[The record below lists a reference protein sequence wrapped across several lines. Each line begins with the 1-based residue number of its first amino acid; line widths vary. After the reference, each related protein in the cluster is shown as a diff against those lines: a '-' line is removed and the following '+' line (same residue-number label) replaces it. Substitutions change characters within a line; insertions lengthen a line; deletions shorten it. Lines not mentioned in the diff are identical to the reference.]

1 MGQHA
6 PTMQHMPKQSSGAH
20 VFDNPQSGVK
30 GEVHIPEVKIRD
42 AFPKQEEKDGI
53 LDFKVVQNDG
63 EPENMKAMVHLK
75 DIFSKQLPKMPTE
88 YISRLVLD
96 RRHKALA
103 MVKQGTIIGGIQF
116 RPFVDRNFI
125 EIVFCAVTR
134 QQQVR
139 GYGSYLMN
147 HLKKY
152 AQSQKIY
159 HFLTYADNFAIGYF
173 KKQGF
178 TLEVELD
185 KSVWVGVI
193 KDYDGGTMMHCAL
206 SDSIDY
212 MEAPVI
218 LQQQRR
224 YVLNMLKG
232 LSTQHKIYSGFR
244 EFSEYSKDR
253 DPVTAV
259 SRIAA
264 DKFAP
269 LLATG
274 WNPEGYRKLV
284 SAPIQKAILSINR
297 GMLNAIKE
305 DKSSWPF
312 AEPVDGTVV
321 TNYYAYVDDPM
332 DLQTMDRKL
341 EAGFYLTQEMF
352 MADVVRMLENCKTYN
367 GTGNV
372 YFDCATALETKFVK
386 KWKAVSLE
394 DLEKMA

>member
-1 MGQHA
+1 MPQ
-6 PTMQHMPKQSSGAH
+6 PPKQATGAF
-20 VFDNPQSGVK
+20 VFENPQSHCF
-30 GEVHIPEVKIRD
+30 GEVHIPEVRIRD

-53 LDFKVVQNDG
+53 LEFKVVQNDG
-63 EPENMKAMVHLK
+63 DPENMKAMIYLK

-96 RRHKALA
+96 RKHKALA
-103 MVKQGTIIGGIQF
+103 MIKNKVIIGGIQF
-116 RPFVDRNFI
+116 RPFRDRNFI

-152 AQSQKIY
+152 AQQEKLY

-178 TLEVELD
+178 TLEIELD

-206 SDSIDY
+206 SDAIDY

-218 LQQQRR
+218 LQKQRR
-224 YVLNMLKG
+224 YVLDVLKK
-232 LSTQHKIYSGFR
+232 LSTQHERFTGFK
-244 EFSEYSKDR
+244 EFAQFAEGKD
-253 DPVTAV
+253 PLTAV

-264 DKFAP
+264 DKFQP

-284 SAPIQKAILSINR
+284 SPATQKKILEINR
-297 GMLNAIKE
+297 ALLMAVKE

-312 AEPVDGTVV
+312 LEPVDGTVV
-321 TNYYAYVDDPM
+321 TNYYSHVEDPM
-332 DLQTMDRKL
+332 DLQTMERKL
-341 EAGFYLTQEMF
+341 DSGFYLTQEM
-352 MADVVRMLENCKTYN
+352 MYADLVRMIENCKTYN
-367 GTGNV
+367 GQGNV
-372 YFDCATALETKFVK
+372 YFDCAVALETRFVK
-386 KWKAVSLE
+386 KWKPVPLE
-394 DLEKMA
+394 QL

>member
-1 MGQHA
+1 MQA
-6 PTMQHMPKQSSGAH
+6 PVVPQIQKQSVGAH
-20 VFDNPQSGVK
+20 IIENPYSVVN
-30 GEVHIPEVKIRD
+30 GEVHVPEVRIRD
-42 AFPKQEEKDGI
+42 AAPKQEEKEGI
-53 LDFKVVQNDG
+53 LEFRVVQNDG
-63 EPENMKAMVHLK
+63 DPENMKAMVYLK

-96 RRHKALA
+96 RRHQAVA

-116 RPFVDRNFI
+116 RPFKERNFI

-147 HLKKY
+147 HLKKH
-152 AQSQKIY
+152 AQKVGIY
-159 HFLTYADNFAIGYF
+159 NFLTYADNFAIGYF

-178 TLEVELD
+178 TLEVEME
-185 KSVWVGVI
+185 KSDWMGVI

-218 LQQQRR
+218 LQKQRR
-224 YVLNMLKG
+224 YVLALLKT
-232 LSTQHKIYSGFR
+232 LTTQHQRWSGFQ
-244 EFSEYSKDR
+244 EFAEYAKDK
-253 DPVTAV
+253 DPATAV
-259 SRIAA
+259 ARIAA

-274 WNPEGYRKLV
+274 WNPEGYKKLV
-284 SAPIQKAILSINR
+284 SPAVQRKILEINR
-297 GMLNAIKE
+297 EILNAIKE

-312 AEPVDGTVV
+312 LTPVDGTVV
-321 TNYYAYVDDPM
+321 TNYYSYVEDPI
-332 DLQTMDRKL
+332 DLQTMEQKL
-341 EAGFYLTQEMF
+341 NAGFYITQEMF
-352 MADVVRMLENCKTYN
+352 YADLIRMIENCKTYN

-372 YFDCATALETKFVK
+372 YYECALALETRFIK
-386 KWKAVSLE
+386 KWKAIPLE
-394 DLEKMA
+394 QL

>member
-1 MGQHA
+1 
-6 PTMQHMPKQSSGAH
+6 MQMPQMPRLSVGAY
-20 VFDNPQSGVK
+20 VVENPVTEVV
-30 GEVHIPEVKIRD
+30 GEVVPPEIKVRD
-42 AFPKQEEKDGI
+42 AFPKEEERQGI

-63 EPENMKAMVHLK
+63 DPENMKAMVCLK

-103 MVKQGTIIGGIQF
+103 MIKNKVIIGGIQF
-116 RPFVDRNFI
+116 RPFPERNFI

-134 QQQVR
+134 QQQVK

-152 AQSQKIY
+152 AQSVKIY

-185 KSVWVGVI
+185 KPVWVGVI

-206 SDSIDY
+206 SDAIDY

-218 LQQQRR
+218 LQKQRR
-224 YVLNMLKG
+224 FVLNVLKT
-232 LSTQHKIYSGFR
+232 LSNQHLRYGGFKYFQQYSEG
-244 EFSEYSKDR
+244 K

-259 SRIAA
+259 ARLAV
-264 DKFAP
+264 DKFQP
-269 LLATG
+269 LVSTG
-274 WNPEGYRKLV
+274 WNAEGYRRLV
-284 SAPIQKAILSINR
+284 SPAIQKKILEINR
-297 GMLNAIKE
+297 ALLIAIKE

-312 AEPVDGTVV
+312 LEPVDGTVV
-321 TNYYAYVDDPM
+321 TNYYSHVEDPI
-332 DLQTMDRKL
+332 DLQTMERKL
-341 EAGFYLTQEMF
+341 DAGFYLTQEMF
-352 MADVVRMLENCKTYN
+352 HSDIIRMIENCKTYN
-367 GTGNV
+367 GQGNV
-372 YFDCATALETKFVK
+372 YYDCAIAIETRFTK
-386 KWKAVSLE
+386 KWKAVPL
-394 DLEKMA
+394 DQL

>member
-1 MGQHA
+1 MPVRVVPHA
-6 PTMQHMPKQSSGAH
+6 IHMPQAPRQSVGAY
-20 VFDNPQSGVK
+20 VIENPVSEVV
-30 GEVHIPEVKIRD
+30 GEVVPPEIKVRD
-42 AFPKQEEKDGI
+42 AFPKQEEKEGI
-53 LDFKVVQNDG
+53 LEFKVVQNDG
-63 EPENMKAMVHLK
+63 DPENMKAMIYLK

-96 RRHKALA
+96 RRHQALA
-103 MVKQGTIIGGIQF
+103 MVKNKVIIGGIQF
-116 RPFVDRNFI
+116 RPFRDRNFI

-134 QQQVR
+134 QQQVK

-178 TLEVELD
+178 TLEVELE

-206 SDSIDY
+206 SDAIDY

-218 LQQQRR
+218 LQKQRR
-224 YVLNMLKG
+224 YVLNVLKG
-232 LSTQHKIYSGFR
+232 LSNQHLRYAGFKHFQQYA
-244 EFSEYSKDR
+244 EGK
-253 DPVTAV
+253 DPVTSVVRVAV
-259 SRIAA
+259 
-264 DKFAP
+264 DKFQP

-284 SAPIQKAILSINR
+284 SPAVQKKTLEINR
-297 GMLNAIKE
+297 ALLNAIKE

-312 AEPVDGTVV
+312 LEPVDGTVV
-321 TNYYAYVDDPM
+321 TNYYSHVEDPI
-332 DLQTMDRKL
+332 DLQTLERKL
-341 EAGFYLTQEMF
+341 DAGFYITQEMF
-352 MADVVRMLENCKTYN
+352 YADLVRMIENCKTYN
-367 GTGNV
+367 GQGNV
-372 YFDCATALETKFVK
+372 YYDCAIALETRFTK
-386 KWKAVSLE
+386 KWKAVPLE
-394 DLEKMA
+394 

>member
-1 MGQHA
+1 
-6 PTMQHMPKQSSGAH
+6 MPRVAVGAY
-20 VFDNPQSGVK
+20 VVENPISEIV
-30 GEVHIPEVKIRD
+30 GEVVPPDIKVRD
-42 AFPKQEEKDGI
+42 AFPKEEERQGI
-53 LDFKVVQNDG
+53 LEFKVVQNDG
-63 EPENMKAMVHLK
+63 DPENMKAMVCLK

-103 MVKQGTIIGGIQF
+103 MVKNKVIIGGIQF
-116 RPFVDRNFI
+116 RPFTDRNFI

-134 QQQVR
+134 QQQVK

-152 AQSQKIY
+152 AQSVKIY

-185 KSVWVGVI
+185 KPVWVGVI

-206 SDSIDY
+206 SDAIDY

-218 LQQQRR
+218 LQKQRR
-224 YVLNMLKG
+224 HVLNILKT
-232 LSTQHKIYSGFR
+232 LSNQHLRYGGFKHFQQYA
-244 EFSEYSKDR
+244 EGK

-259 SRIAA
+259 ARVAV
-264 DKFAP
+264 DHFQP
-269 LLATG
+269 LLNTG

-284 SAPIQKAILSINR
+284 SPAVQKKILEINR
-297 GMLNAIKE
+297 ALLVAIKE

-312 AEPVDGTVV
+312 LEPVDGNTV
-321 TNYYAYVDDPM
+321 TNYYSHVEDPI
-332 DLQTMDRKL
+332 DLQTMERKL
-341 EAGFYLTQEMF
+341 DAGFYLTQEMF
-352 MADVVRMLENCKTYN
+352 HADLIRMLENCKTYN
-367 GTGNV
+367 GQGNV
-372 YFDCATALETKFVK
+372 YYDCAIALETRFTK
-386 KWKAVSLE
+386 KWKAVPLE
-394 DLEKMA
+394 QL

>member
-1 MGQHA
+1 MAVQLPVVPQA
-6 PTMQHMPKQSSGAH
+6 PKQSVGAH
-20 VFDNPQSGVK
+20 VIENPFTEVN
-30 GEVHIPEVKIRD
+30 GEVHVPEVRIRD

-53 LDFKVVQNDG
+53 LEFKVVQNDG
-63 EPENMKAMVHLK
+63 DPENMKAMVYLK

-96 RRHKALA
+96 RRHQAVA

-116 RPFVDRNFI
+116 RPFKERNFI

-147 HLKKY
+147 HLKKH
-152 AQSQKIY
+152 AQRVGIY
-159 HFLTYADNFAIGYF
+159 NFLTYADNFAIGYF

-178 TLEVELD
+178 TLEVEME
-185 KSVWVGVI
+185 KSDWMGVI

-218 LQQQRR
+218 LQRQRR
-224 YVLNMLKG
+224 YVLGVLKT
-232 LSTQHKIYSGFR
+232 LTTQHQRWSGFK
-244 EFSEYSKDR
+244 EFAEYTKDK

-259 SRIAA
+259 ARIAA

-269 LLATG
+269 LLSTG

-284 SAPIQKAILSINR
+284 SPAVQRKILEINR
-297 GMLNAIKE
+297 ELLLAVKE

-312 AEPVDGTVV
+312 LLPVDGTVV
-321 TNYYAYVDDPM
+321 TNYYSYVEDPI
-332 DLQTMDRKL
+332 DIQTMERKL
-341 EAGFYLTQEMF
+341 DAGFYITQDMLYS
-352 MADVVRMLENCKTYN
+352 DLIRMIENCKTYN

-372 YFDCATALETKFVK
+372 YYECALALEARFIK
-386 KWKAVSLE
+386 KWKAIPL
-394 DLEKMA
+394 DQL

>member
-1 MGQHA
+1 
-6 PTMQHMPKQSSGAH
+6 MPKQATGAF
-20 VFDNPQSGVK
+20 VFDNPQSTMI
-30 GEVHIPEVKIRD
+30 GEVYIPEAKIRD

-53 LDFKVVQNDG
+53 LEFKVVQNDG
-63 EPENMKAMVHLK
+63 DPENMKAMVYLK

-96 RRHKALA
+96 RRHKAVA
-103 MVKQGTIIGGIQF
+103 MVKNKVIIGGIQF

-134 QQQVR
+134 NQQVR

-178 TLEVELD
+178 TLDIDLD
-185 KSVWVGVI
+185 KSVWMGVV

-206 SDSIDY
+206 SDKIDY
-212 MEAPVI
+212 MDAPLI
-218 LQQQRR
+218 LQKQRR
-224 YVLNMLKG
+224 YVLEVLKG
-232 LSTQHKIYSGFR
+232 LSTQHLRWSGFK
-244 EFSEYSKDR
+244 EFEKYAEGK

-259 SRIAA
+259 ARIAA
-264 DKFAP
+264 DRFQP

-274 WNPEGYRKLV
+274 WNPEPYRKLV
-284 SAPIQKAILSINR
+284 SSAVQKKILEINR
-297 GMLNAIKE
+297 SLLMQVKE
-305 DKSSWPF
+305 DKQSWPF

-321 TNYYAYVDDPM
+321 TNYYSHVEDPI
-332 DLQTMDRKL
+332 DLQTMERKL
-341 EAGFYLTQEMF
+341 DSGFYLTQEMF
-352 MADVVRMLENCKTYN
+352 YADLVRMVENCKTYN
-367 GTGNV
+367 GQGNV
-372 YFDCATALETKFVK
+372 YFDCAMAIETRFLK
-386 KWKAVSLE
+386 KWKPVPL
-394 DLEKMA
+394 DQL